1 MNMNNHLP
9 GILPFSRPKLR
20 PKLRVPD
27 PAKEYLKG
35 SWKRLKRKAAEQGC
49 LEGE

>member
-9 GILPFSRPKLR
+9 GILPFSTPKLR
-20 PKLRVPD
+20 RYRVPD

-35 SWKRLKRKAAEQGC
+35 SWKRLKSKAAEQGC
-49 LEGE
+49 LEEK